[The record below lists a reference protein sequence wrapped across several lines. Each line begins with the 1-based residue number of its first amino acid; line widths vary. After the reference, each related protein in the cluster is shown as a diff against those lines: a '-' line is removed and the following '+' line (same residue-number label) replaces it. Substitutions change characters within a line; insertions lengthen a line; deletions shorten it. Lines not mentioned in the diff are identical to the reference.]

1 MAAPGTNKQAGKG
14 RELLGILN
22 CCQKF
27 RSLESADD
35 IVIFNEV
42 RWCSGS
48 SLGKPLVAAAAELG
62 SCPAVGLEGIE
73 MCFWHSFHWASGR
86 ELRPEEAPVLCSSA
100 LLCPRWLRLAV
111 VMHCGAGL
119 AGARAE
125 D

>member
-1 MAAPGTNKQAGKG
+1 LAAPGTNKQAGKG

-48 SLGKPLVAAAAELG
+48 SLGKPLVAALLWDSREYVLLAQLSLGVGQRTEARGGTGAVQQCFAVPQVAAAGGGDAL
-62 SCPAVGLEGIE
+62 
-73 MCFWHSFHWASGR
+73 WSGACR
-86 ELRPEEAPVLCSSA
+86 GPS
-100 LLCPRWLRLAV
+100 
-111 VMHCGAGL
+111 
-119 AGARAE
+119 
-125 D
+125 